1 MDWRAERARP
11 EDLAAGLELIRR
23 AELPDTDVAER
34 FGNYFVVRDEGRV
47 VGIGGLEVHGDDG
60 LVRSLAVESAFRRQ
74 GIGRLLVEAALG
86 LARINQLS
94 AVYLLTT
101 TARAFFSRHGFEECP
116 RQEAPPSI
124 RESWEFRTGC
134 PQSAVLM
141 RMVLE
146 PSRR

>member
-1 MDWRAERARP
+1 MDWMAERARP
-11 EDLAAGLELIRR
+11 EDLAPGLELIGR
-23 AELPDTDVAER
+23 AELPETDVAER

-60 LVRSLAVESAFRRQ
+60 LLRSLAVESAYRGQ
-74 GIGRLLVEAALG
+74 GIGLLLIGAVLG

-101 TARAFFSRHGFEECP
+101 TTRGFFLRYGFEECP
-116 RQEAPPSI
+116 RQKAPPLI

-134 PQSAVLM
+134 PQSATLM
-141 RMVLE
+141 RKVLE
-146 PSRR
+146 PSSR